1 MSQDTIEIYNEGYCY
16 YTGTDGY
23 PLNYNKALECFQK
36 AAELGSSHAMNYLG
50 LIYESG
56 QIVAQNYRIA
66 VDWFYRAIQADSGNA
81 HAAYNL
87 GRMYYN
93 GFGVQKDL
101 QKAFDF
107 CKSAVMLGLG
117 NTNSAYPQTCYL
129 TGCILLEY
137 FKNAREAYPH
147 FVDAA
152 KYGNIPSAWYNL
164 GWLSEKGVV
173 PLHNPGNDPKIA
185 RDAMARDFYLEAAK
199 LGDAAAMDA
208 VGRLYVAYNMLDEGV
223 KWVRKSANLG
233 YEPAKKRLKLLNVAQ
248 GGSLWGL
255 FK

>member
-1 MSQDTIEIYNEGYCY
+1 MDDNAINLYNDGYCY

-23 PLNYNKALECFQK
+23 PLNYKKAFECFQE
-36 AAELGSSHAMNYLG
+36 AAKSGNSSSMNCLG
-50 LIYESG
+50 LLYEG
-56 QIVAQNYRIA
+56 GKYVQKDYKQA
-66 VDWFYRAIQADSGNA
+66 VDWFYKAIQADAKNA
-81 HAAYNL
+81 HATYNL

-93 GFGVQKDL
+93 GLGVEKNL

-107 CKSAVMLGLG
+107 CRSAVMLGLG
-117 NTNSAYPQTCYL
+117 NTHSAYPQSCYL

-137 FKNAREAYPH
+137 FKNERDAYPH

-173 PLHNPGNDPKIA
+173 PLHDPGDDPKTA
-185 RDAMARDFYLEAAK
+185 RDAMAKGFYLEAAK
-199 LGDAAAMDA
+199 LGDADAMDA
-208 VGRLYVAYNMLDEGV
+208 VGRLYMAHNMLNEAR
-223 KWVRKSANLG
+223 KWIEKSASLG
-233 YEPAKKRLKLLNVAQ
+233 CETAKKRLKMLNIAQ